1 MRPEPHV
8 SRPVEWVIEPRRAGI
23 WARAGEVWR
32 NRHLISFFGGRTL
45 AKTYRRTVLGWLWVL
60 IRPLVT
66 VSVSAAVFHGIVG
79 IEAGKTP
86 YFLFFLVGMTCW
98 SLFESAL
105 TWTTRS
111 LELNRRLLKKQY
123 VPRLVLPV
131 ASLAPALAE
140 LGINLGMI
148 ALTAMY
154 FRVTAGAMYVV
165 LGPTTGF
172 ALLALALCCG
182 LALAIGLWT
191 SVLAAK
197 ARDVRFLLAY
207 VLQPL
212 FFVTPVIY
220 PLTSVPE
227 RWRWLVELNPLTTIV
242 ELFRRGLLGEGL
254 TSALH
259 VVGVIAIVAV
269 IMLLGLVFFDRT
281 ESATVEGI

>member
-1 MRPEPHV
+1 MGPEP
-8 SRPVEWVIEPRRAGI
+8 RPSTRTEWIIEPRRAGI
-23 WARAGEVWR
+23 WARTREAWR
-32 NRHLISFFGGRTL
+32 YRHLIRFFGGRTL
-45 AKTYRRTVLGWLWVL
+45 AKTYRRTVLGWLWVF

-79 IEAGKTP
+79 IETGKTP

-123 VPRLVLPV
+123 VPRLVLPI
-131 ASLAPALAE
+131 ACLAPALAE
-140 LGINLGMI
+140 LCINLGVI
-148 ALTAMY
+148 LLTTIY
-154 FRVTAGAMYVV
+154 YGVTAGTTYVT
-165 LGPTTGF
+165 LGPATGF
-172 ALLALALCCG
+172 AFLAIVLGCG

-197 ARDVRFLLAY
+197 ARDVRFLLGY
-207 VLQPL
+207 VLQPW

-227 RWRWLVELNPLTTIV
+227 RWRWLAELNPLTTIV
-242 ELFRRGLLGEGL
+242 ELFRLGVLGEGVA
-254 TSALH
+254 SAPH
-259 VVGVIAIVAV
+259 VAGVIGTVV
-269 IMLLGLVFFDRT
+269 VVMLLGLTFFDRT
-281 ESATVEGI
+281 ESATVEEI

>member
-1 MRPEPHV
+1 MSPEPLF
-8 SRPVEWVIEPRRAGI
+8 STRAEWVIEPRRAGI
-23 WARAGEVWR
+23 WARSREVWHY
-32 NRHLISFFGGRTL
+32 RHLIRFFGGRAL
-45 AKTYRRTVLGWLWVL
+45 AKTYRRTVLGWLWVF

-79 IEAGKTP
+79 IEAGETP

-98 SLFESAL
+98 SLFDSAV

-123 VPRLVLPV
+123 VPRLVLPI
-131 ASLAPALAE
+131 ACLAPALAE
-140 LGINLGMI
+140 LGINLGVI
-148 ALTAMY
+148 LLTATY
-154 FRVTAGAMYVV
+154 YRVTAGTAYIA
-165 LGPTTGF
+165 LGLATGF
-172 ALLALALCCG
+172 ALLAIVLTCG

-207 VLQPL
+207 VLQPW

-227 RWRWLVELNPLTTIV
+227 RWRWLAELNPLTTIV
-242 ELFRRGLLGEGL
+242 ELFRWGVLGEGVA
-254 TSALH
+254 SPAQ
-259 VVGVIAIVAV
+259 VAGVIAVVAV
-269 IMLLGLVFFDRT
+269 VMLLGLAFFDRT

>member
-1 MRPEPHV
+1 MAVEPRV
-8 SRPVEWVIEPRRAGI
+8 SPRTEWVIEPRRAGI
-23 WARAGEVWR
+23 WARAREVWR
-32 NRHLISFFGGRTL
+32 HRHLIRFFGGRTL

-79 IEAGKTP
+79 IETGKTP

-123 VPRLVLPV
+123 VPRLVLPI
-131 ASLAPALAE
+131 ACLAPALAE
-140 LGINLGMI
+140 LGINVGVI

-154 FRVTAGAMYVV
+154 YRVTAGTAHVV
-165 LGPTTGF
+165 LGPATGF
-172 ALLALALCCG
+172 ALLAIALCCG

-207 VLQPL
+207 VLRPW

-227 RWRWLVELNPLTTIV
+227 RWRWLAELNPLTTIV
-242 ELFRRGLLGEGL
+242 ELFRRGLFGEGMA
-254 TSALH
+254 SAAH
-259 VVGVIAIVAV
+259 VGGVMAVVAV
-269 IMLLGLVFFDRT
+269 VMFLGLAFFDRT